1 MKRVAVRPVA
11 VRPVA
16 VRPVAVR
23 PVVLAFSILALL
35 IPALAGAAGQGEF
48 EHNGQT
54 FVSEQAFRDHVE
66 FHNLRCGQRN
76 LSQLEMDQ
84 IELDIAFAMDSL
96 TRIGVSKAKNG
107 NGNGGG
113 GTDGGSDGGGTPPG
127 NVSIPVAFH
136 VLHDGNNGY
145 LSSGDIN
152 GQMNV
157 LNQAFSG
164 TGFSFTLASVDYTD
178 NASWYN
184 MGYNTTAERDA
195 KAALNIDP
203 HTRLNVYTAN
213 LGGGLLGW
221 ATFPSSLNGN
231 PDDDGVVLLD
241 ESLPGG
247 SASPYNQGDTGTH
260 EVGHW
265 LGLYHTFQ
273 GGCNGQGDQV
283 ADTPAEKSPAYGCPT
298 GRDSCRRDPGLDPIT
313 NFMDYTD
320 DSCMNTF
327 SNEQMLRMHAQV
339 QTYRPLL

>member
-1 MKRVAVRPVA
+1 MRRV
-11 VRPVA
+11 
-16 VRPVAVR
+16 
-23 PVVLAFSILALL
+23 LMILSACTLL
-35 IPALAGAAGQGEF
+35 IPMAAMAATAEKVETEF
-48 EHNGQT
+48 VHNGQT

-66 FHNLRCGQRN
+66 FHNLRCGQRD
-76 LSQLEMDQ
+76 LTAAQMDQ
-84 IELDIAFAMDSL
+84 VELDIAFALDAL
-96 TRIGVSKAKNG
+96 TRQGLSKAKNG

-113 GTDGGSDGGGTPPG
+113 GTNGGSDGGSDGGGTPPT
-127 NVSIPVAFH
+127 NISIPVAFH
-136 VLHDGNNGY
+136 VLHDGNQGY

-178 NASWYN
+178 NATWYN
-184 MGYNTTAERDA
+184 MGYNTAAERDA

-203 HTRLNVYTAN
+203 YTHLNIYTAN
-213 LGGGLLGW
+213 LSGGLLGW

-247 SASPYNQGDTGTH
+247 SAAPYNEGDTGTH

-283 ADTPAEKSPAYGCPT
+283 DDTPAEKSAAYGCPT

-320 DSCMNTF
+320 DDCMNTF
-327 SNEQMLRMHAQV
+327 SDGQMLRMHAQV
-339 QTYRPLL
+339 QTYRSAL